1 MQLLDHLK
9 NGAIGLQSY
18 KLRALLTTLG
28 IIFGVSAVIS
38 MLAIGEGARKEALDS
53 IRQIGIDNI
62 LIKQGTEG
70 RLSSGL
76 STDDIESLIG
86 ILPQIKD
93 ALSIKRLGS
102 RKASAGDERADTEV
116 YGIEGDLAEVLNLE
130 LREGGSFQEN
140 DNLKYNRVCIIGSE
154 IKRDLFGFSSAIG
167 RKIRI
172 EGGQIL
178 EITGTMKPIMGGK
191 SESSSIL
198 FEKPNRNIY
207 IPLNTLYARFS
218 RTSDRGTLDETI
230 LHLSRDEKMFELAH
244 VISRLLK
251 QRHFD
256 EEDFTLVVPEALL
269 KQMQKTQRIFS
280 LVMGCIAGISLLVGG
295 IGIMNIMLATVTERT
310 REIGIRRAVGATRRD
325 ILSQFLA
332 ESVIISIT
340 GGSIGVILG
349 IVLSAIISKLADWQT
364 IISPH
369 SIIIAVA
376 VSVAVGLIFG
386 VYPAGKAARLKPI
399 EALRYE

>member
-1 MQLLDHLK
+1 MRLLDHLK
-9 NGAIGLQSY
+9 NGIVGLQSY

-38 MLAIGEGARKEALDS
+38 TLAIGEGARKEALDS

-62 LIKQGTEG
+62 LVKNGDG
-70 RLSSGL
+70 NRLSSGL
-76 STDDIESLIG
+76 STGDIKSLTG
-86 ILPQIKD
+86 IIPQILG
-93 ALSIKRLGS
+93 ALSIERLGS
-102 RKASAGDERADTEV
+102 LEASAGDARSDTEV
-116 YGIEGDLAEVLNLE
+116 YGIDGNLAEILDLGLKEGEFFLE
-130 LREGGSFQEN
+130 KDHRKF
-140 DNLKYNRVCIIGSE
+140 NRVCIIGSE
-154 IKRDLFGFSSAIG
+154 VKRDLFGFSTALG
-167 RKIRI
+167 HQIRI
-172 EGGQIL
+172 EGGQVL
-178 EITGTMKPIMGGK
+178 EIIGTMKPVLGGK

-207 IPLNTLYARFS
+207 IPLNTLYARFARISS
-218 RTSDRGTLDETI
+218 RGSLDEAI
-230 LHLSRDEKMFELAH
+230 LHLSGEGKMFEAAH
-244 VISRLLK
+244 IISRLIK
-251 QRHFD
+251 QRHYG

-310 REIGIRRAVGATRRD
+310 REIGIRRAVGATQKD
-325 ILSQFLA
+325 IMSQFLA
-332 ESVIISIT
+332 ESVLISIT
-340 GGSIGVILG
+340 GGSIGVLLG
-349 IVLSAIISKLADWQT
+349 IALSSIISKLAGWQT
-364 IISPH
+364 IISAP
-369 SIIIAVA
+369 SIFIAVA